1 MRPITWGPPSGTEKT
16 GNITFPQTT
25 YAGGIYTEFK
35 LQESSF
41 ATDTF
46 LFSKQKFLVTD
57 LAISVGKVRLQRLQ
71 EKRLI
76 GHLSKLR

>member
-1 MRPITWGPPSGTEKT
+1 MGTE
-16 GNITFPQTT
+16 NITFPQTT
-25 YAGGIYTEFK
+25 YAGGIYIEFK

-46 LFSKQKFLVTD
+46 LFSIQTLLVKD
-57 LAISVGKVRLQRLQ
+57 LAISVEKVRLQRLQ